1 MIGIDDVLAWFRHNK
16 QFLSDERL
24 IQIKTEIDEE
34 LEGRAEQ
41 EKMTDKLNEEMDDRI
56 NHKDKGVESE

>member
-1 MIGIDDVLAWFRHNK
+1 MEMEDMLSLFKHNK
-16 QFLSDERL
+16 QFMSDERL

-41 EKMTDKLNEEMDDRI
+41 EKMTDKLNEEMVDRI
-56 NHKDKGVESE
+56 YAEDKSE